1 MKIIWDERKRDA
13 NIEKHG
19 LDFKDLSFDFF
30 LSAVTVPAKNG
41 RRKAIG
47 RLQNGVIAAI
57 FVSLGSEALSVIS
70 MRPARRDERSLIE

>member
-1 MKIIWDERKRDA
+1 MQIIWDERKRDA

-19 LDFKDLSFDFF
+19 LDFEDLSFDFF

-41 RRKAIG
+41 RRKAIV
-47 RLQNGVIAAI
+47 RLQNGIIAAI